1 MELKIA
7 TRSRSLSG
15 EMMHL
20 FSENKKI
27 ALADGVEIEFQ
38 GVEFNKGGIDL
49 LPEVAAFV
57 ITVAQP
63 FSRILVRAPKG
74 CFVICWAV
82 RS

>member
-38 GVEFNKGGIDL
+38 GVKFNKGID

-57 ITVAQP
+57 ITVAQHIP
-63 FSRILVRAPKG
+63 AALAAE
-74 CFVICWAV
+74 VIKDWIKP
-82 RS
+82 